1 MSAKDV
7 CAVASDSQEPV
18 MNMGDEIELYNRMN
32 NMTRYDVELCL
43 QEYSPRFN
51 WLKKNARIIDI
62 GSGDGSVTTILSTF
76 IPSDY
81 EVLVG
86 ADINP
91 KSVKFAN
98 DNYGNKRIKFVQLDI
113 EGMLPDD
120 MKESFD
126 HVFSFYTFHWVDN
139 HQKAFINIHNILQK
153 DGEVFAIFLLFCDI
167 YLIFEMLAKTKKWA
181 PWMPNFDKFPSPYY
195 DFLDP
200 DVHVAKMLKNIG
212 FNVLDVRC
220 KQKTYYYES
229 VDVFKDVLTAINPF
243 DVPKDVWAEFL
254 EEFMEIKRK
263 MHLVDEKGVKTRYN
277 LMVIHCTK

>member
-18 MNMGDEIELYNRMN
+18 MNMSDDIKLYNKAN
-32 NMTRYDVELCL
+32 AITRNDAQLCL

-51 WLKKNARIIDI
+51 WYKKKARVLDL

-76 IPSDY
+76 LPSDY

-91 KSVKFAN
+91 KTVKFAN
-98 DNYGNKRIKFVQLDI
+98 DNYGNKKIKFVELDI
-113 EGMLPDD
+113 EGTLPDD

-126 HVFSFYTFHWVDN
+126 HVFSFYLFHWVDD
-139 HQKAFINIHNILQK
+139 HQKAFTNIYNALQK
-153 DGEVFAIFLLFCDI
+153 NGEFFATFLLFSDV
-167 YLIFEMLAKTKKWA
+167 YLTIEMLAKSKKWA

-195 DFLDP
+195 DFQDP
-200 DVHVAKMLKNIG
+200 DVHVANMLKNIG

-220 KQKTYYYES
+220 KQRIYHYES
-229 VDVFKDVLTAINPF
+229 IEVYRDILTAINSF
-243 DVPKDVWAEFL
+243 DIPKDIWSEFL
-254 EEFMEIKRK
+254 EESVQIKK
-263 MHLVDEKGVKTRYN
+263 DMHLVDEKGVKTRYN